1 MRLLFAE
8 WVDYRIRDDRTST
21 SEGTK
26 AQKNLFGG
34 TLLRLGQ
41 APPGKFREDPPCGFT
56 FTARKLQVEILRG
69 SMAPMAEEF
78 HLPSDVQVG
87 RHLLQKASTFIQTA
101 C

>member
-8 WVDYRIRDDRTST
+8 SVDYLIRDDRTST

-56 FTARKLQVEILRG
+56 FAARKLLGSLQNVVIDIKRG
-69 SMAPMAEEF
+69 SHAPDAI
-78 HLPSDVQVG
+78 
-87 RHLLQKASTFIQTA
+87 A
-101 C
+101 